1 MIGFRLIKRTLFTRD
16 LYSGLS
22 GQELAVNDVEAN
34 ETESWR
40 IHDRAIQG
48 LTTQG
53 QRRAQAVVDVGES
66 AKLLARQRGS
76 NPLDDLLELYHRVAS
91 PAAKAM
97 VADSLRYVKIELD
110 LIKPWRGGGIAF
122 DAVSNWPSTI
132 R

>member
-1 MIGFRLIKRTLFTRD
+1 MN
-16 LYSGLS
+16 
-22 GQELAVNDVEAN
+22 EVEAN

-40 IHDRAIQG
+40 TQDRVVQG
-48 LTTQG
+48 LTTQW

-66 AKLLARQRGS
+66 AKLLARQRGT

-122 DAVSNWPSTI
+122 DAVSNWPSTM